1 MSRPPLLPR
10 VALLCLAGSL
20 ALAPSAGSA
29 DPPPRPLDPKDVPA
43 PLKPWV
49 PWVMHGQDA
58 ALCPTPLGAKDGAR
72 CAFPARLTLRLDDR
86 GGQFAIEWHVRAS
99 GWYALPGDAKRWPQD
114 VTVNRGPAAV
124 VEREGVPHLQLR
136 AGDYQVAGRFQWD
149 SLPESLRV
157 PPDTGLFAL
166 HVKGQLVARPN
177 RQPDGVVFLQKES
190 VTTEDE
196 RLEIVVHRKV
206 SDETPL
212 LLTTRVTLNVAGK
225 RREVVLGRALPAG
238 FVPMSLDSALPAR
251 LEPDSRLRVQVRP
264 GTFTITLTA
273 RSAAP
278 VAELR
283 RPQVAPPPAPVG
295 APASAP
301 TLGGPWRVG
310 EEIWVFEA
318 QPALRLV
325 SVEGVSAV
333 DPQQTSLPDD
343 WKRLPAYPMGLGD
356 TMRLVEKRR
365 GDAEPAAERLTLAR
379 ILWLDFGGRGF
390 TVSDTITGALKRAV
404 RLEMTPPLRLGRVSL
419 AGRDQFITHLGDQS
433 RTGVELRPGPLSL
446 TADSRLEVGPT
457 SIPAVGWD
465 RGFHQ
470 VSATLN
476 LPPGWRLLHAG
487 GVDEVRGTWL
497 RHWTLLEIFLALVLA
512 LGVWRLRGTLWAGLA
527 LVTFVLVFPEPG
539 APRWVF
545 VAVLALE
552 ALVRAL
558 HEGRLQKVLR
568 VFAHGTAVI
577 LVLVTIPFLVGHVR
591 AGLYPALE
599 APGARGAGLFGAPR
613 RAQIVSVV
621 AAPSA
626 ANVDED
632 FKQYQ
637 KAYPLK
643 LRGKGEG
650 KEQAA
655 RQAWSQFNVE
665 EYDPHAVVQTGPGR
679 PSWSWHSFDLRWS
692 GPVEAR
698 QSLHLYVTSPAV
710 NLVLALLR
718 AALLVALVLAL
729 VPWRWRGRLAA
740 APAAVTALL
749 FLALQP
755 APAHAQLPPG
765 ELLGQLGERLRA
777 PPECRPGCAA
787 VPRLL
792 LEAEGRVLRLRLEVT
807 AAAATAVPLPGNAA
821 QWLPERVLVDGKPA
835 RGVARDTAGTLWLLV
850 EPGRH
855 QVLAEG
861 SLPEQEAV
869 QLALP
874 AKPHRV
880 ESRLRGWSLDGVRED
895 GVPEES
901 LTLSRVAES
910 RGARSLQPGVLP
922 PFVRVERTLRIGL
935 NWQVETRL
943 VRVTPPGTP
952 VALEVPLL
960 KGESVTSAEI
970 RVAGGKVQVS
980 LGPQEK
986 EVAWRSVLAEV
997 SPVVLTAPPAAAW
1010 TEVWR
1015 LDLAPL
1021 WHAVPQ
1027 GLPAVHPAGDE
1038 ALPEWRPWPG
1048 ESLRVELSRPAGVA
1062 GQTVTIDE
1070 STLAVTPGV
1079 RSADVRLTFV
1089 VRSSRGAQHTLTLPP
1104 GASPESLL
1112 VDGKSQPLR
1121 QVGRQVTLSL
1131 VPGRQTVTLT
1141 WSEPRGAS
1149 LLYRVA
1155 PADLG
1160 APSVNASTEL
1170 RLSNNRWTLFVGGP
1184 RLGPAVL
1191 FWSLL
1196 AALLVL
1202 GVLLGRIRLVPLR
1215 AWHWMLLLVGLSQ
1228 VHLALAAVVVAWLLL
1243 LGWRARSRATDGE
1256 PAPRFWFN
1264 ARQVLIPFSTLLA
1277 LGVLVGAVHAGL
1289 LGQPDMQIDGNGSG
1303 AGYLRWFED
1312 RAASTPAAPF
1322 ALSVSLWIY
1331 RLAMLAWSL
1340 WLAIAVL
1347 GWLRWGWGAFGG
1359 GGFWRPG
1366 PPTATPPRSGIVPP
1380 PASAGQ
1386 PPLAGY
1392 SGPLPPYGPPPS
1404 YPYGGP
1410 PAYAPPVAPG
1420 YPAAPFPSA
1429 PPTPTAPVPAAPAPA
1444 APAPVSPPTSGEP
1457 PTSK

>member
-1 MSRPPLLPR
+1 MSRQSFPTRVVPLL
-10 VALLCLAGSL
+10 LACSL
-20 ALAPSAGSA
+20 AFAPRASVAEPQPG
-29 DPPPRPLDPKDVPA
+29 PIDPKDVPA

-49 PWVMHGQDA
+49 PWVMHGKEQA
-58 ALCPTPLGAKDGAR
+58 ACPGVHGAKDATR
-72 CAFPARLTLRLDDR
+72 CGFPARVALRLDER
-86 GGQFAIEWHVRAS
+86 GGQFVIEWHVRAK

-114 VTVNRGPAAV
+114 VTVDRAPAAV
-124 VEREGVPHLQLR
+124 VAREGIPHLQLR
-136 AGDYQVAGRFQWD
+136 AGDHTVTGRFQWD

-157 PPDTGLFAL
+157 PPDTGLFSLA
-166 HVKGQLVARPN
+166 VKGQAIARPN

-190 VTTEDE
+190 VATEDE

-206 SDETPL
+206 TDDTPL
-212 LLTTRVTLNVAGK
+212 RLATRVTLNVAGK
-225 RREVVLGRALPAG
+225 KREVLLGRALPAG
-238 FVPMSLDSALPAR
+238 FVPMALESPLPAR
-251 LEPDSRLRVQVRP
+251 LEADSRVRVQVRP

-273 RSAAP
+273 RSAGP
-278 VAELR
+278 VKELR
-283 RPQVAPPPAPVG
+283 RPQPDGAPAG

-301 TLGGPWRVG
+301 ALGGPWRVG

-325 SVEGVSAV
+325 SVEGVTAV

-365 GDAEPAAERLTLAR
+365 GDAEPTAERLALAR
-379 ILWLDFGGRGF
+379 TLWLDFGGRGF
-390 TVSDTITGALKRAV
+390 TVSDTVTGALRRAT

-419 AGRDQFITHLGDQS
+419 AGRDQFITHLGVEA
-433 RTGVELRPGPLSL
+433 RPGVELRPGPLQL
-446 TADSRLEVGPT
+446 TADSRLEVAPT
-457 SIPAVGWD
+457 RIPAVGWD

-497 RHWTLLEIFLALVLA
+497 RHWTLLEIFLALVLT
-512 LGVWRLRGTLWAGLA
+512 LGVWRLRGLLWAGLA
-527 LVTFVLVFPEPG
+527 LATFALVFPEPG
-539 APRWVF
+539 APRWIF

-558 HEGRLQKVLR
+558 HEGKLQKVLK

-599 APGARGAGLFGAPR
+599 RPGDRRGWAIGAVR
-613 RAQIVSVV
+613 GVGGDAVV

-626 ANVDED
+626 ANLDEEL
-632 FKQYQ
+632 KQYQ
-637 KAYPLK
+637 KVLPYK
-643 LRGKGEG
+643 GRGKGEA

-679 PSWSWHSFDLRWS
+679 PSWSWHSFELRWS
-692 GPVEAR
+692 GPVEAG
-698 QSLHLYVTSPAV
+698 QSLRLFLTSPAV

-718 AALLVALVLAL
+718 AVLLVALVLSL
-729 VPWRWRGRLAA
+729 VPWRVRGRLAA
-740 APAAVTALL
+740 PPAAAAAALL
-749 FLALQP
+749 VLLVPLA
-755 APAHAQLPPG
+755 AHAQLPTAEQLE
-765 ELLGQLGERLRA
+765 ELGDRLSA
-777 PPECRPGCAA
+777 PPECRPECAA
-787 VPRLL
+787 APRLL
-792 LEAEGRVLRLRLEVT
+792 LEADGRVLRLRLEVT
-807 AAAATAVPLPGNAA
+807 AAAATAVPLPGSAV
-821 QWLPERVLVDGKPA
+821 QWVPERVLVDGKPA
-835 RGVARDTAGTLWLLV
+835 RGVARDAAGTLWLLV
-850 EPGRH
+850 DPGRH
-855 QVLAEG
+855 QVLVEG
-861 SLPEQEAV
+861 TLPDQEAV

-874 AKPHRV
+874 VKPHRV

-895 GVPEES
+895 GVPDES
-901 LTLSRVAES
+901 LQLSRVAEE
-910 RGARSLQPGVLP
+910 RRERALQPGVLP
-922 PFVRVERTLRIGL
+922 PFVRVERTLRVGL
-935 NWQVETRL
+935 NWQVETKV

-960 KGESVTSAEI
+960 KGESVTTAEV
-970 RVAGGKVQVS
+970 RAAGGKVQVS
-980 LGPQEK
+980 MGPQER
-986 EVAWRSVLAEV
+986 EVSWRSVLAEV
-997 SPVVLTAPPAAAW
+997 SPVALTAPPAASW

-1015 LDLAPL
+1015 LDASPM
-1021 WHAVPQ
+1021 WHAVPR
-1027 GLPAVHPAGDE
+1027 GLPAVHPAGDD
-1038 ALPEWRPWPG
+1038 APPEWRPWPG
-1048 ESLRVELSRPAGVA
+1048 ESLQVDLSRPAGVA

-1070 STLAVTPGV
+1070 STLVVRPGV
-1079 RSADVRLTFV
+1079 RSAEVRLSFV

-1104 GASPESLL
+1104 GATPESLL

-1131 VPGRQTVTLT
+1131 IPGKQTVTLT

-1149 LLYRVA
+1149 LLYRVT

-1160 APSVNASTEL
+1160 APSVNAATEL
-1170 RLSNNRWTLFVGGP
+1170 RLSNNRWTLFLGGP

-1202 GVLLGRIRLVPLR
+1202 AVLLGRIRMVPLR
-1215 AWHWMLLLVGLSQ
+1215 PWHWMLLLVGLSQ
-1228 VHLALAAVVVAWLLL
+1228 VHLALAALVVAWLLL
-1243 LGWRARSRATDGE
+1243 LGWRGRSTARDDEHG
-1256 PAPRFWFN
+1256 PRFWFN
-1264 ARQVLIPFSTLLA
+1264 VRQILIPLFTLIA

-1289 LGQPDMQIDGNGSG
+1289 LGQPDMQIEGNGSG
-1303 AGYLRWFED
+1303 AGHLRWFED
-1312 RAASTPAAPF
+1312 RAATTPTAPF
-1322 ALSVSLWIY
+1322 AVSVSLWIY

-1347 GWLRWGWGAFGG
+1347 RWLRWGWRAYGA

-1366 PPTATPPRSGIVPP
+1366 PPSPPLVPMLPHSGP
-1380 PASAGQ
+1380 PAPYPGAPAAGF
-1386 PPLAGY
+1386 PPQ
-1392 SGPLPPYGPPPS
+1392 
-1404 YPYGGP
+1404 YPYAGPP
-1410 PAYAPPVAPG
+1410 PAYAPPPAPG
-1420 YPAAPFPSA
+1420 YPVGPPPQPAP
-1429 PPTPTAPVPAAPAPA
+1429 PAPA
-1444 APAPVSPPTSGEP
+1444 APAAPPPPASGGEP
-1457 PTSK
+1457 PASR